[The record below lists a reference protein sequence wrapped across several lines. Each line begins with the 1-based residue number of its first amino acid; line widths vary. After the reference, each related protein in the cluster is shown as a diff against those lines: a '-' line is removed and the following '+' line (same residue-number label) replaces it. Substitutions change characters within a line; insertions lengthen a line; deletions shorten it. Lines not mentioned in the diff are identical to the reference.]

1 MENIFEINDAL
12 SLLKEGVI
20 LKDKVNNRFICK
32 KKRIYI
38 YSSNS
43 SYNLS
48 FDDFY
53 ELFKDS
59 KFVVEDFDDS
69 TIDIEKD
76 KEYYS
81 FKHK

>member
-1 MENIFEINDAL
+1 MDNILDINEAVP
-12 SLLKEGVI
+12 LLKEGII
-20 LKDKVNNRFICK
+20 LKDNLNTKFICK
-32 KKRIYI
+32 KKRVYV
-38 YSSNS
+38 YASNS

-48 FDDFY
+48 FDDFS

-59 KFVVEDFDDS
+59 KFIVEDFEDS
-69 TIDIEKD
+69 TIDPEKD

>member
-1 MENIFEINDAL
+1 MEEIITINEAINM
-12 SLLKEGVI
+12 LKEGII
-20 LKDKVNNRFICK
+20 LKDNMSNKFIF
-32 KKRIYI
+32 KKRRIYV

-48 FDDFY
+48 IQDFSD
-53 ELFKDS
+53 LFKDNR
-59 KFVVEDFDDS
+59 FMIEDFDDS
-69 TIDIEKD
+69 QIDLEKD

>member
-1 MENIFEINDAL
+1 MENVLDINEAL
-12 SLLKEGVI
+12 NLLKEGIV
-20 LKDKVNNRFICK
+20 LKDNLSTIFIYK
-32 KKRIYI
+32 RKRIYV

-48 FDDFY
+48 LKDFS

-59 KFVVEDFDDS
+59 KFIIEDFEDGG
-69 TIDIEKD
+69 IDLEKD